1 MKKAEFTIP
10 AGIDVDLEKEIR
22 EILSDNR
29 IIRMLKRN
37 PGLQKHIENNPF
49 VFKQW
54 LQSSEKCGD
63 CAGLWACGNSP
74 KGYVDSIELN
84 GNYVSTVLKECRYR
98 NAEDSELAHR
108 SKYLICDLSE
118 RELRYDIDKTDISGE
133 ESDYVDVY
141 MLVKD
146 WIRHQPK
153 KGLYLYGSFGVG
165 KTYLAACITNRL
177 AKQGQRVAFVNI
189 PQFFA
194 TARNSIAADYNNPDA
209 RDYLDI
215 QMNRLKKAD
224 VAVLDDIGAENTT
237 NWVRDDILLPVLEY
251 RCSNEKRTLFTSNL
265 DFEQLETKLAFSQN
279 GQKDEI
285 KAGRIMSRIKA
296 LAIEVEVNGPD
307 RR

>member
-1 MKKAEFTIP
+1 MKKAEFEIP
-10 AGIDVDLEKEIR
+10 AGINVDLEKEIN
-22 EILSDNR
+22 EILSDRR
-29 IIRMLKRN
+29 IEKKKKKN
-37 PGLQKHIENNPF
+37 PSLQKHIENNPF

-54 LQSSEKCGD
+54 MRSSEKCSN
-63 CAGLWACGNSP
+63 CPGLWACANSP

-98 NAEDSELAHR
+98 TAEDAEILHR
-108 SKYLICDLSE
+108 NKYLICDLSE
-118 RELRYDIDKTDISGE
+118 KELKYSIENIDLTGE
-133 ESDYVDVY
+133 ESDYIDVV

-146 WIRHQPK
+146 WIRHQPQ

-177 AKQGQRVAFVNI
+177 ARQGQKVAFVNI

-209 RDYLDI
+209 RDYLDN
-215 QMNRLKKAD
+215 QMSRLKRAD
-224 VAVLDDIGAENTT
+224 IAVLDDIGAENTT

-251 RCSNEKRTLFTSNL
+251 RCANEKRTIFTSNL
-265 DFEQLETKLAFSQN
+265 DFEQLETKLAYSRN